1 MKGMAQCRFVGGPD
15 GDEILELPAIQC
27 LDRLSLEQACW
38 LEARPD
44 GRVNVMR
51 GPRPHNANWE
61 SYTLAVYEKDPQAA
75 AGGVTYRFQEIQT
88 VNRCGA
94 ILASKN
100 RRCKNPA
107 LAGQKYCRQHGK

>member
-1 MKGMAQCRFVGGPD
+1 MAQCRFVGGPD

-38 LEARPD
+38 LEARSD
-44 GRVNVMR
+44 GGVNVMR
-51 GPRPHNANWE
+51 GPRPRNANWE
-61 SYTLAVYEKDPQAA
+61 SYTLAVYEKDPPAS

-94 ILASKN
+94 TLALQN
-100 RRCKNPA
+100 RRCQHQA
-107 LAGQKYCRQHGK
+107 LAGQRCCRQHQK